1 LRVERESLRL
11 PASRERLQA
20 ALADAGH
27 PVQLTLEVGPVSDS
41 PAMRIAAAQAE
52 RMAQAEAT
60 ILNDPWVQ
68 SLMRDYGATLVP
80 GSLQP
85 LSLEKE

>member
-1 LRVERESLRL
+1 
-11 PASRERLQA
+11 
-20 ALADAGH
+20 
-27 PVQLTLEVGPVSDS
+27 VSDS
-41 PAMRIAAAQAE
+41 PALRIAAAQAE